1 MSVKERIK
9 IFLKYKE
16 LSQNAFEKRCGLSN
30 GYVNNI
36 RKSIS
41 DNILQRVVLTFPELN
56 PVWLRM
62 GEGNMLISEIEHGIK
77 NSETP
82 RVLTDK
88 TIEYMTIP
96 VEIFKLIQTQAET
109 ILSQQRVIEGRF
121 TSTKDTMDQI
131 GK

>member
-9 IFLKYKE
+9 IFLKHKN
-16 LSQNAFEKRCGLSN
+16 LSQTAFEKRCGLSN

-62 GEGNMLISEIEHGIK
+62 GEGKMLLNETEHGIE
-77 NSETP
+77 NNEIP
-82 RVLTDK
+82 HVLTDK

-121 TSTKDTMDQI
+121 TSTKDTI
-131 GK
+131 

>member
-9 IFLKYKE
+9 FFLEYKE
-16 LSQNAFEKRCGLSN
+16 LSQSAFEKRCGLSN

-41 DNILQRVVLTFPELN
+41 DNILQKVALTFPELN

-62 GEGNMLISEIEHGIK
+62 GEGSMLLNETDHDIQK
-77 NSETP
+77 NDKP
-82 RVLTDK
+82 HVLTDK
-88 TIEYMTIP
+88 TVEYMTIP

-109 ILSQQRVIEGRF
+109 ILSQQRVIEGRL
-121 TSTKDTMDQI
+121 SSPKDTN
-131 GK
+131 

>member
-9 IFLKYKE
+9 FFLEYKE
-16 LSQNAFEKRCGLSN
+16 LSQSAFEKRCGLSN

-41 DNILQRVVLTFPELN
+41 DNILQKVALTFPELN

-62 GEGNMLISEIEHGIK
+62 GEGKMLLNEEVADVKK
-77 NSETP
+77 NNSP
-82 RVLTDK
+82 RVLTDMSV
-88 TIEYMTIP
+88 EYMTLP

-109 ILSQQRVIEGRF
+109 ILSQQRIIEERF
-121 TSTKDTMDQI
+121 SSRKDAN
-131 GK
+131 

>member
-9 IFLKYKE
+9 LFLEYKGM
-16 LSQNAFEKRCGLSN
+16 SQSAFEKRCGLSN

-41 DNILQRVVLTFPELN
+41 DDILQKVVLTFPELN

-62 GEGNMLISEIEHGIK
+62 GEGKMLLKEEVVDVHR
-77 NSETP
+77 NDNP
-82 RVLTDK
+82 HVLTDK
-88 TIEYMTIP
+88 TIEYMTLP

-121 TSTKDTMDQI
+121 SSHKDTN
-131 GK
+131 

>member
-9 IFLKYKE
+9 FFLEYKG
-16 LSQNAFEKRCGLSN
+16 LSQSAFEKRCGLSN

-41 DNILQRVVLTFPELN
+41 DNILQKVALTFPELN

-62 GEGNMLISEIEHGIK
+62 GEGNMLLNEIKVDNRK
-77 NSETP
+77 NDTP
-82 RVLTDK
+82 QVLTDK
-88 TIEYMTIP
+88 SVEYMTLP

-109 ILSQQRVIEGRF
+109 ILSQQRVIEERL
-121 TSTKDTMDQI
+121 SSPKDTI
-131 GK
+131 

>member
-9 IFLKYKE
+9 VFLEYKKM
-16 LSQNAFEKRCGLSN
+16 SQAAFEKQCGLSN

-62 GEGNMLISEIEHGIK
+62 GEGKMLLKEKDIVPHK
-77 NSETP
+77 NDQP
-82 RVLTDK
+82 RALTDT
-88 TIEYMTIP
+88 TIEYMTLP

-109 ILSQQRVIEGRF
+109 ILSQQRVIEGGFAAR
-121 TSTKDTMDQI
+121 KDTRSA
-131 GK
+131 